1 MPKRVAESLASR
13 PSNPNCVGENIS
25 PQLSWS
31 NVPDGTK
38 SFILLMSDPEGRG
51 GTGSSHFVSYRIAP
65 TVTGFA
71 EGEVSMP
78 SARAPKA
85 TLPIPDRARLLI
97 KCRIITR
104 SC

>member
-13 PSNPNCVGENIS
+13 PSNPNCVGENVS
-25 PQLSWS
+25 PELTIA
-31 NVPDGTK
+31 NPDGTK
-38 SFILLMSDPEGRG
+38 SFILLMNDPEGRG
-51 GTGSSHFVSYRIAP
+51 GTGSSHFVSYRIAL

-97 KCRIITR
+97 KCRIIIR

>member
-1 MPKRVAESLASR
+1 MPKQVAESLASR

-38 SFILLMSDPEGRG
+38 SFILLMSDPEGRS

-65 TVTGFA
+65 TVT
-71 EGEVSMP
+71 
-78 SARAPKA
+78 PKA
-85 TLPIPDRARLLI
+85 
-97 KCRIITR
+97 K
-104 SC
+104 

>member
-13 PSNPNCVGENIS
+13 PSNPNCVGENVS
-25 PQLSWS
+25 PQFSWS
-31 NVPDGTK
+31 DAPDGTK
-38 SFILLMSDPEGRG
+38 SFAFLMIDPEGRAPG
-51 GTGSSHFVSYRIAP
+51 GVNHWVAYGIPAS
-65 TVTGFA
+65 VTGFA

-97 KCRIITR
+97 KCRIIIR